1 MIYTSLL
8 INLILCLF
16 LLNFQWKEQKAV
28 LYLCLTIIIFNLRQL
43 TFLLLNSISDDKI
56 LTQIVFIADPMIY
69 MIGPFILYYFKSII
83 EKKLIID
90 FKFLLFFIPSL
101 LIAINIWPY
110 YQFSFPDKFNMVLA
124 VKNHAYVRDFPMRQ
138 TLFFSFGTQKFL
150 MLFSNVGF
158 VAYAIFLVFKAN
170 RTKNL
175 KAKNLKLI
183 YSMISIISISFIPT
197 LFLVVYANFLIPGPF
212 TFSFLLPENLFSN
225 YIYLLTL
232 ITPLSFLFFPKLIYG
247 LNPQASLTN
256 FVKEA
261 FQNKFGTKNESFAV
275 MTSVSTEKDQIIA
288 YITNEKPYLSPSFS
302 LHTLSKD
309 LNIPHLRVSNCFN
322 KEMNISFPEYR
333 KRKRVDHA
341 IALFKDGAH
350 KKMSIEGISA
360 QSGFKNK
367 SSFFLAFQTE
377 FKMTPSEWIAKNL

>member
-28 LYLCLTIIIFNLRQL
+28 LYLCLTMIIFNLRQL
-43 TFLLLNSISDDKI
+43 TFLLINSISDDKI
-56 LTQIVFIADPMIY
+56 LTQIVFVADPMIY
-69 MIGPFILYYFKSII
+69 FIGPFILYYFKSII

-90 FKFLLFFIPSL
+90 FKFLLFCIPSL
-101 LIAINIWPY
+101 LIAINVWPY
-110 YQFSFPDKFNMVLA
+110 YQFSFPEKLKMVMA

-170 RTKNL
+170 RTNNL

-212 TFSFLLPENLFSN
+212 TFSYLLPENLFSN

-275 MTSVSTEKDQIIA
+275 MTSASTEKDQIIA

-341 IALFKDGAH
+341 IGLFKEGAH

>member
-1 MIYTSLL
+1 
-8 INLILCLF
+8 
-16 LLNFQWKEQKAV
+16 
-28 LYLCLTIIIFNLRQL
+28 
-43 TFLLLNSISDDKI
+43 
-56 LTQIVFIADPMIY
+56 
-69 MIGPFILYYFKSII
+69 
-83 EKKLIID
+83 
-90 FKFLLFFIPSL
+90 
-101 LIAINIWPY
+101 
-110 YQFSFPDKFNMVLA
+110 MVMA
-124 VKNHAYVRDFPMRQ
+124 VKNHAYVRDFPIRQ

-170 RTKNL
+170 RTNNL

-256 FVKEA
+256 WFREA
-261 FQNKFGTKNESFAV
+261 FQNKFGAKKESFAV
-275 MTSVSTEKDQIIA
+275 MTSASTEKDLIIA

>member
-1 MIYTSLL
+1 
-8 INLILCLF
+8 
-16 LLNFQWKEQKAV
+16 
-28 LYLCLTIIIFNLRQL
+28 
-43 TFLLLNSISDDKI
+43 
-56 LTQIVFIADPMIY
+56 
-69 MIGPFILYYFKSII
+69 MIGPIILYYFKSII

-90 FKFLLFFIPSL
+90 FKFLLFCIPSL
-101 LIAINIWPY
+101 LIAINLWPY
-110 YQFSFPDKFNMVLA
+110 YQFSFPEKLKMVMA

-158 VAYAIFLVFKAN
+158 VAYAFFLVFKAN
-170 RTKNL
+170 RTNNL

-212 TFSFLLPENLFSN
+212 TFSYLLPENLFSN

-256 FVKEA
+256 WFREA
-261 FQNKFGTKNESFAV
+261 FQNKFGAKNESFAV
-275 MTSVSTEKDQIIA
+275 LKSASTEKDLIIA

-341 IALFKDGAH
+341 IALFKEGAH

-377 FKMTPSEWIAKNL
+377 FNMTPSEWIAKHLG